1 MFDKDG
7 SGSISS
13 SEIKDVIGV
22 GKNIPEKIWDD
33 IIGEVDED
41 GSKNIDFEE
50 FKHMMMGLIENE
62 IKYK

>member
-50 FKHMMMGLIENE
+50 FKQIIMGLI
-62 IKYK
+62 